1 MRSDDPVSLVIE
13 SRKKI
18 LEADPREVPLRKKA
32 ELCAALGALA
42 GLVVSDKE
50 LVYKMISES
59 WIGLE
64 ESVVVQDWIQKGM
77 KKGIEKGVKK
87 GIKKGIEQG
96 IEHGIEQGIEEG
108 IRKGR
113 RAGLVEARR
122 SDLLAV
128 LRSRFGRIGR
138 KLEVRIQRIKDE
150 RVLRRLLEK
159 AAVARSLEQF
169 SRSLPRDIG
178 D

>member
-1 MRSDDPVSLVIE
+1 VSLVIQSKE
-13 SRKKI
+13 KI
-18 LEADPREVPLRKKA
+18 LEADPREVPPRRKA
-32 ELCAALGALA
+32 ELCAALGAFA

-50 LVYKMISES
+50 LVYRMISES

-64 ESVVVQDWIQKGM
+64 ESVVVQDWIQKG
-77 KKGIEKGVKK
+77 
-87 GIKKGIEQG
+87 IKKGVQRGIKQG
-96 IEHGIEQGIEEG
+96 LRE
-108 IRKGR
+108 GR
-113 RAGLVEARR
+113 RSGLFKARR

-138 KLEVRIQRIKDE
+138 RIEVRLQGIKDE
-150 RVLRRLLEK
+150 RVLRRLIER
-159 AAVARSLEQF
+159 AAVAGSLEQF